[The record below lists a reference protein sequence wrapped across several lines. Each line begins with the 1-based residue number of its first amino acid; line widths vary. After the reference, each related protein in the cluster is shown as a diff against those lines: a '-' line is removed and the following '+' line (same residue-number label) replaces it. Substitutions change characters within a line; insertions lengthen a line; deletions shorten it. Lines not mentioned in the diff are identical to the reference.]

1 MRRRW
6 LLAIIVVVLGL
17 LALAWLFATT
27 VYVPV
32 GFVKGEATFDGKP
45 TDYWVDALKQ
55 EGFLGHKPP
64 PGDAGKTLRQGG
76 SAAVP
81 VLCEIAQSPDD
92 NMRMEALNALSLMG
106 PEAKGAK
113 SMLQATLKTETN
125 RTRFSLASDALAHVD
140 PAAAAESM
148 CAILRDKEE

>member
-6 LLAIIVVVLGL
+6 PLLIVVVIVGL
-17 LALAWLFATT
+17 LALAWLFPTT

-55 EGFLGHKPP
+55 EGFLGRKPP
-64 PGDAGKTLRQGG
+64 AGDAGKTLRQGG

-81 VLCEIAQSPDD
+81 VLCEIAQGPD
-92 NMRMEALNALSLMG
+92 NNLRLAALNALSLMG
-106 PEAKGAK
+106 PEAKAAK
-113 SMLQATLKTETN
+113 PMLQATVQSEN
-125 RTRFSLASDALAHVD
+125 DRSRFCLASDALAHVD
-140 PAAAAESM
+140 ATAAAEASS
-148 CAILRDKEE
+148 AIL